1 VRDRRRAHGLTQAQL
16 ALRAGTTQAAL
27 SRLERDEL
35 SPRFDSVARLLAAL
49 GEVPRLSATRP
60 KHGVDAGHLAAQ
72 RARPPTERVELAMSW
87 NRLAGEIARAGA
99 AARRGEASPAARCP
113 STLRSSCAPSHAV
126 AWGTWWSASNHVR
139 GET

>member
-1 VRDRRRAHGLTQAQL
+1 MRDRRRAHGLTQAQL

-60 KHGVDAGHLAAQ
+60 KHDVDAAGFAEL
-72 RARPPTERVELAMSW
+72 RAP
-87 NRLAGEIARAGA
+87 
-99 AARRGEASPAARCP
+99 
-113 STLRSSCAPSHAV
+113 
-126 AWGTWWSASNHVR
+126 
-139 GET
+139 

>member
-1 VRDRRRAHGLTQAQL
+1 VPGDGVEVAVEVEDRRRAHGLTQAQL

-60 KHGVDAGHLAAQ
+60 KHDVDAGHLAAQ

-99 AARRGEASPAARCP
+99 AARRGE
-113 STLRSSCAPSHAV
+113 T
-126 AWGTWWSASNHVR
+126 
-139 GET
+139 